1 VSKKRRK
8 CGHAARK
15 DSSIC
20 VSDSQNLFRA
30 GRWQGTL
37 SLDGLVHERS
47 GKVGLLFFDV
57 GHGRKQLTERPLTY
71 THAVRRM
78 PMQAKEIRWVFPG
91 EPTKPQTVCEPKCPA
106 RASLCECRLCI
117 SCRRS
122 SHSEAQP
129 VWQRVGWFGL
139 RAVCRDTVFGLRR
152 LDLRTT

>member
-1 VSKKRRK
+1 
-8 CGHAARK
+8 
-15 DSSIC
+15 
-20 VSDSQNLFRA
+20 
-30 GRWQGTL
+30 
-37 SLDGLVHERS
+37 
-47 GKVGLLFFDV
+47 
-57 GHGRKQLTERPLTY
+57 LTY
-71 THAVRRM
+71 TRAVRRM